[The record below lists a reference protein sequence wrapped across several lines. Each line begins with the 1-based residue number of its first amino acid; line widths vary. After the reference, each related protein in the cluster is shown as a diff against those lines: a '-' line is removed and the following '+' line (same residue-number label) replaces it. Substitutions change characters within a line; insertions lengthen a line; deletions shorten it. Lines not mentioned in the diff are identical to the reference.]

1 MTKRTRLI
9 LTADGERAF
18 GRLTDGT
25 ARALETLL
33 RTEKVK
39 KRDLAE
45 RAGIDQAVLSRV
57 LDGTRNLEYRTVA
70 AVVGALGYV
79 FDVVPR
85 KIRADAQSNNDH
97 KRPQIDGGP
106 SGDLSASAQT
116 SEHHL
121 PSMGKGTMTAG
132 GLSRVLF

>member
-57 LDGTRNLEYRTVA
+57 LNGTRNLEYRTVA

-85 KIRADAQSNNDH
+85 KIRADGGSNAAHAQPRDVAVAALNLPALNGTQRSSH
-97 KRPQIDGGP
+97 KYAVALKH
-106 SGDLSASAQT
+106 SY
-116 SEHHL
+116 
-121 PSMGKGTMTAG
+121 
-132 GLSRVLF
+132 V

>member
-85 KIRADAQSNNDH
+85 KIRADGGSNAAHAQPRDVAVAALN
-97 KRPQIDGGP
+97 
-106 SGDLSASAQT
+106 
-116 SEHHL
+116 L
-121 PSMGKGTMTAG
+121 PARNGTQRS
-132 GLSRVLF
+132 SRKYAVALKHSYV

>member
-85 KIRADAQSNNDH
+85 KIRADGGSNAAHAQPRDVAEWICRAPSTPAASPRIPRPDRPG
-97 KRPQIDGGP
+97 KRRR
-106 SGDLSASAQT
+106 S
-116 SEHHL
+116 
-121 PSMGKGTMTAG
+121 
-132 GLSRVLF
+132 